1 MMQKNYLIDNNM
13 QKIEIAELANAVAQ
27 VSNNGLEPKKGLK
40 LYRFYQSLKAVQTE
54 VMEYEQKLRKDYD
67 IKEKDNDAEAL
78 KKYNEAFHEML
89 NEEADI
95 KVEPFLTE
103 EEAVDVFGKVLTME
117 GLDIILS
124 MVARKCEEK
133 RFKKLLEEVKRVSD
147 ATDKLREEAEK
158 ETVE

>member
-1 MMQKNYLIDNNM
+1 MK
-13 QKIEIAELANAVAQ
+13 KIEIASLASAVAQ

-54 VMEYEQKLRKDYD
+54 VMEYEQKLRKDYG
-67 IKEKDNDAEAL
+67 IKEKDNDEATL
-78 KKYNEAFHEML
+78 KAYNEAFMEML

-117 GLDIILS
+117 GLNIILP
-124 MVARKCEEK
+124 MVATE
-133 RFKKLLEEVKRVSD
+133 
-147 ATDKLREEAEK
+147 
-158 ETVE
+158 

>member
-1 MMQKNYLIDNNM
+1 MK
-13 QKIEIAELANAVAQ
+13 KIEIARLASAVAQ

-54 VMEYEQKLRKDYD
+54 VSEYEQKLRKDYD
-67 IKEKDNDAEAL
+67 IKEQDNDAEAL
-78 KKYNEAFHEML
+78 KKYNEAFMEML

-117 GLDIILS
+117 GLNIILP
-124 MVARKCEEK
+124 MVAIAEKSEEK
-133 RFKKLLEEVKRVSD
+133 N
-147 ATDKLREEAEK
+147 
-158 ETVE
+158 

>member
-1 MMQKNYLIDNNM
+1 MK
-13 QKIEIAELANAVAQ
+13 KIEISRLANAVAQ

-54 VMEYEQKLRKDYD
+54 VSEYEQKLRKDYD
-67 IKEKDNDAEAL
+67 IKEKDNDAESL
-78 KKYNEAFHEML
+78 KKYNETFLEML

-117 GLDIILS
+117 GLNIILP
-124 MVARKCEEK
+124 MVALAEEK
-133 RFKKLLEEVKRVSD
+133 KD
-147 ATDKLREEAEK
+147 
-158 ETVE
+158 

>member
-1 MMQKNYLIDNNM
+1 MK
-13 QKIEIAELANAVAQ
+13 KIEIARLANAVAQ

-54 VMEYEQKLRKDYD
+54 VAEYEQKLRKDYD
-67 IKEKDNDAEAL
+67 IKEKDNDEATL
-78 KKYNEAFHEML
+78 KAYNEAFMEML

-117 GLDIILS
+117 GLNIILP
-124 MVARKCEEK
+124 MVATE
-133 RFKKLLEEVKRVSD
+133 
-147 ATDKLREEAEK
+147 
-158 ETVE
+158 

>member
-1 MMQKNYLIDNNM
+1 MK
-13 QKIEIAELANAVAQ
+13 KIEIARLANAVAQ

-54 VMEYEQKLRKDYD
+54 VSEYEQKLRKDYD
-67 IKEKDNDAEAL
+67 IKEQDNDAESL
-78 KKYNEAFHEML
+78 KKYNEAFLEML

-117 GLDIILS
+117 GLNIILP
-124 MVARKCEEK
+124 MVALAEEK
-133 RFKKLLEEVKRVSD
+133 KN
-147 ATDKLREEAEK
+147 
-158 ETVE
+158 

>member
-1 MMQKNYLIDNNM
+1 MKKL
-13 QKIEIAELANAVAQ
+13 EIARLAGAVAQ
-27 VSNNGLEPKKGLK
+27 VSNTGLDAKKGLK

-54 VMEYEQKLRKDYD
+54 VSEYEQKLRKDFD
-67 IKEKDNDAEAL
+67 IKEQDNDAESL
-78 KKYNEAFHEML
+78 KKYNEAFLEML

-124 MVARKCEEK
+124 MVARESEDK
-133 RFKKLLEEVKRVSD
+133 RFKKLLEDVKRVSD
-147 ATDKLREEAEK
+147 ATDKLREETE
-158 ETVE
+158 ED

>member
-1 MMQKNYLIDNNM
+1 MK
-13 QKIEIAELANAVAQ
+13 KIEIARLASAVAQ

-54 VMEYEQKLRKDYD
+54 VMGYEQKLRKDFD
-67 IKEKDNDAEAL
+67 IKEKDNDEATL
-78 KKYNEAFHEML
+78 KAYNEAFMEML

-124 MVARKCEEK
+124 MVARECEDI
-133 RFKKLLEEVKRVSD
+133 RFQKLLEDVKRVSD
-147 ATDKLREEAEK
+147 ATDKLREETEE
-158 ETVE
+158 ETEEE